1 MTLLDVAELRV
12 GFPARIGWTHPVD
25 GVSLRI
31 GRGET
36 LALVGASGSG
46 KSLTA
51 LAIMGLLPRP
61 GRILSGSVR
70 FDGEDLAAAPERRLR
85 EVRGR
90 SIGMVFQD
98 PLASLNPVRTIGDQ
112 LVETLRA
119 HDPMGAGEACRE
131 AARLLDAV
139 GLPDAAARLHAW
151 PHQLSGGQRQRALIA
166 IALAGRPGLL
176 IADEPTSALDVTIQ
190 AEILDL
196 LGQLRQDQG
205 LAMLLITHDL
215 AVAATQADRVAVMQA
230 GQIVETGSVHEVLH
244 HPAHSYTA
252 ALLEAVPHLPRGLP

>member
-1 MTLLDVAELRV
+1 MTFLDVADLRV
-12 GFPARIGWTHPVD
+12 GFPVRVGWHHPVD

-31 GRGET
+31 GRGEA

-61 GRILSGSVR
+61 GCILSGSIR
-70 FDGEDLAAAPERRLR
+70 LDGEDLATAPEHRLR

-112 LVETLRA
+112 LLETIRA
-119 HDPMGAGEACRE
+119 HATLDKGDACRE
-131 AARLLDAV
+131 AVRLLDAV

-196 LGQLRQDQG
+196 LGQLRRDQG
-205 LAMLLITHDL
+205 LALLLITHDL
-215 AVAATQADRVAVMQA
+215 AIAATQADRVAVMQA
-230 GQIVETGSVHEVLH
+230 GQIVETGSVQEVLH
-244 HPAHSYTA
+244 HPSHHYTT
-252 ALLEAVPHLPRGLP
+252 ALLEAVPHLPRTLP

>member
-12 GFPARIGWTHPVD
+12 GFPARVGWTHPVD

-31 GRGET
+31 GHGEA

-61 GRILSGSVR
+61 GQILSGSIR
-70 FDGEDLAAAPERRLR
+70 LDGEDLATAPERRLR

-90 SIGMVFQD
+90 NIGMVFQD

-112 LVETLRA
+112 LVETIRA
-119 HDPMGAGEACRE
+119 HDSLDTGAAGRE
-131 AARLLDAV
+131 AVRLLDAV
-139 GLPDAAARLHAW
+139 GLPDPAAQLHAW

-166 IALAGRPGLL
+166 IALAGRPSLL

-196 LGQLRQDQG
+196 LGQLRRDQG
-205 LAMLLITHDL
+205 LALLLITHDL

-230 GQIVETGSVHEVLH
+230 GQIVETGSVLEVLH
-244 HPAHSYTA
+244 HPAHRYTA
-252 ALLEAVPHLPRGLP
+252 ALLEAAPHLPRTLP

>member
-12 GFPARIGWTHPVD
+12 GFPATIGWTHPVD
-25 GVSLRI
+25 GVSLRV

-61 GRILSGSVR
+61 GRILSGSIR
-70 FDGEDLAAAPERRLR
+70 FDGENLATAPERRLR

-112 LVETLRA
+112 LVETIRA
-119 HDPMGAGEACRE
+119 HLPMGAGEACRE
-131 AARLLDAV
+131 AARLLEAV

-196 LGQLRQDQG
+196 LGQLRRDQG

-230 GQIVETGSVHEVLH
+230 GQIVETGAVHEVLH
-244 HPAHSYTA
+244 HPAHRYTA